1 MALISPRVTLAM
13 GADALVARGCV
24 TTVGATGRP
33 GDSDLLDLVLPLAGL
48 LLSGVAVAL
57 RSGIGR

>member
-1 MALISPRVTLAM
+1 M
-13 GADALVARGCV
+13 GADTLVARGRV

-57 RSGIGR
+57 CSGIGR